1 MKRHEQELETALAAR
16 MLDCLGVAIDEVQ
29 ESRQRIKT
37 RDDSALP
44 QPESY
49 YAERLRFLDQEIE
62 YLQALQ
68 DKLRCRIDGCRVP
81 TR

>member
-1 MKRHEQELETALAAR
+1 MKQREQELETVLAAR

-29 ESRQRIKT
+29 ESRQRIRA
-37 RDDSALP
+37 RDVSALP

-49 YAERLRFLDQEIE
+49 YVERLRVLDQEIE

-68 DKLRCRIDGCRVP
+68 EKLRNRIDGRRAP
-81 TR
+81 SR